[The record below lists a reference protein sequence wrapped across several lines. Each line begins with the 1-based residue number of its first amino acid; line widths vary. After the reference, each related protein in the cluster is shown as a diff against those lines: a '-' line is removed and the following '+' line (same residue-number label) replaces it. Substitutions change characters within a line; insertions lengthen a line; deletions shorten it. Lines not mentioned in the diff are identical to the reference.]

1 MSELYLHAVATIDDC
16 IVYEAYD
23 DIPSAMNYTSIARSS
38 EEVIKEAVKAPM
50 IEIITKHIKQA
61 LYADC

>member
-1 MSELYLHAVATIDDC
+1 MSELYLHPVATTGDC

-23 DIPSAMNYTSIARSS
+23 DIPSAMNYTSYARTS
-38 EEVIKEAVKAPM
+38 EEIIEEAIKTPM
-50 IEIITKHIKQA
+50 TEIISKHIKQA

>member
-1 MSELYLHAVATIDDC
+1 MSELYLHPVATIDDC

-23 DIPSAMNYTSIARSS
+23 DIPSAMNYTSTARTSD
-38 EEVIKEAVKAPM
+38 
-50 IEIITKHIKQA
+50 EIISGAINFPITELITTYIKQA